1 MAWEIA
7 EYHGL
12 AGLREVESDWR
23 RLYQR
28 MPAKSRFHSYDA
40 HLAYVSN
47 LCPTPEL
54 SRYVTL
60 SDSGELRGICPLV
73 ARDDSSIGINLKAW
87 GLPVHPHWPVT
98 DVVCADDEARRALLP
113 AVLSVLRAR
122 PERRHLL
129 ALGPLPACSA
139 LWDSVMSLK
148 PGEFYA
154 RDAAASRVFDC
165 TLSHDELMSRLTKH
179 FRRNVRAHR
188 RKLESLGEVLFSTA
202 SDEELLSGPLQD
214 FLTVEASGWKGSG
227 GTGSAIALHEGLAA
241 YYRQLATSMAGPEDR
256 CDINSLHVDGRC
268 VAAQFCLKTGSEY
281 TIMKIGY
288 DEAYASLGP
297 GQLML
302 DSTIQKC
309 CEAEDITRLDLVSDS
324 SWIRDWQAE
333 RIAMRQAYIA
343 VGTFR
348 GRSIMPLLRFRHGAA
363 RNAVLRFRQATG
375 NRYARVERVKRRRAK
390 AG

>member
-7 EYHGL
+7 EYRGL
-12 AGLREVESDWR
+12 AGLQEVESDWR
-23 RLYQR
+23 RLYHEMR
-28 MPAKSRFHSYDA
+28 DKSRSHSYDA
-40 HLAYVSN
+40 HRAYACN
-47 LCPTPEL
+47 LCAAPEL
-54 SRYVTL
+54 SRYITL
-60 SDSGELRGICPLV
+60 SDGGKVRGICPLV
-73 ARDDSSIGINLKAW
+73 ARDDASIGINLKVW
-87 GLPVHPHWPVT
+87 SLPVHPHWPVT

-113 AVLSVLRAR
+113 AVLSMLRAR
-122 PERRHLL
+122 PERRSFLV
-129 ALGPLPACSA
+129 LGPMPAGSA
-139 LWDSVMSLK
+139 LWGSLMDLK

-154 RDAAASRVFDC
+154 RDAAASSFFDC

-202 SDEELLSGPLQD
+202 SDEQLLSGPLES
-214 FLTVEASGWKGSG
+214 FLSVEGSGWKGSG
-227 GTGSAIALHEGLAA
+227 GTGSAIALHEELAA

-256 CDINSLHVDGRC
+256 CDINSLFLDGRC

-297 GQLML
+297 GQVLL
-302 DSTIQKC
+302 DGTIQRC

-324 SWIRDWQAE
+324 SWIRDWHTE
-333 RIAMRQAYIA
+333 RIPMRQVYIA
-343 VGTFR
+343 LDTLR
-348 GRSIMPLLRFRHGAA
+348 GRSMMPLLRLRYGAA
-363 RNAVLRFRQATG
+363 RSAVLRFRQATG
-375 NRYARVERVKRRRAK
+375 NRYARAERAKRRRAK